1 MSDLRGILAYVAL
14 QPSGLE
20 CHLLVSHHKS
30 IKTYLESADQVIH
43 TYNMHY
49 LEMPAVVAANFIH
62 PFSGNVSN

>member
-30 IKTYLESADQVIH
+30 MKTYLESADQVIH
-43 TYNMHY
+43 TYNMLY
-49 LEMPAVVAANFIH
+49 LEMPAVVIH

>member
-30 IKTYLESADQVIH
+30 MKTYLESADQVIH

-49 LEMPAVVAANFIH
+49 LEMPVVVIH